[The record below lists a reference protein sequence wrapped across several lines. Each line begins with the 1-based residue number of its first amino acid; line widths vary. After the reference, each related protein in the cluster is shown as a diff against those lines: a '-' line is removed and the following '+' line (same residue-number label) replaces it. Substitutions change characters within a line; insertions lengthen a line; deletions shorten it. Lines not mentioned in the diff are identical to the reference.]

1 MWPFTEPAFQSMS
14 WAWTSRGRPC
24 ASTLAR
30 EYATGQ
36 GRGQGATR
44 HLPLDLACSVL
55 NHSLSLYSSSAHR
68 QLQFSPEEVLG
79 MVLNYSRSLAE
90 DFAGEP
96 RWQDGDTYQWLRVL
110 VHWVGLVDGGLGT
123 EHTSSHRGTPG
134 VHGSSM
140 GALWPCTLQSSPS
153 RTL

>member
-1 MWPFTEPAFQSMS
+1 
-14 WAWTSRGRPC
+14 
-24 ASTLAR
+24 
-30 EYATGQ
+30 
-36 GRGQGATR
+36 
-44 HLPLDLACSVL
+44 
-55 NHSLSLYSSSAHR
+55 
-68 QLQFSPEEVLG
+68 

-96 RWQDGDTYQWLRVL
+96 RWQDGDTYQWLRVP

-123 EHTSSHRGTPG
+123 EHTSSQRGTPG